1 MQSLIP
7 QEMRNLPGFLTLSR
21 IPMALLFVWMI
32 EQPPLALLFL
42 YLGAMSDIIDGIIA
56 RKIGVESNMGGFLDG
71 CIDKVFNVI
80 IVIGVIIYELMSL
93 QMLLLL
99 FLRELIQLPTVPF
112 FLYRYLKNGVFPP
125 SSSHPIGKAATV
137 ILVVAVTAAVVQV
150 QSVVIVSSVLVAV
163 MGGVSALIYL
173 IRDLEIFSFLR

>member
-1 MQSLIP
+1 MKSLIP

-21 IPMALLFVWMI
+21 IPMALLFVLMI
-32 EQPPLALLFL
+32 DQPPLALLFL

-56 RKIGVESNMGGFLDG
+56 RKMGVESNMGGFLDG

-80 IVIGVIIYELMSL
+80 IVIGVISYELMSL
-93 QMLLLL
+93 EILLLL
-99 FLRELIQLPTVPF
+99 FLRELIQLPTVPL
-112 FLYRYLKNGVFPP
+112 FLYRYLKKGVFPP

-150 QSVVIVSSVLVAV
+150 YSVMILCSVLVAL
-163 MGGVSALIYL
+163 MGGASALIYL
-173 IRDLEIFSFLR
+173 IRDLEVFSFLR